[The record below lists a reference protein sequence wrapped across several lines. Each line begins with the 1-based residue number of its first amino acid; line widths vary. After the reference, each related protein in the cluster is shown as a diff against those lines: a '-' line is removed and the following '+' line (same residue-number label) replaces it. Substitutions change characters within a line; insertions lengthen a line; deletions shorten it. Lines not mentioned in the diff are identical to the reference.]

1 MRSRQRRLDQVAD
14 ALERA
19 IPLLILLG
27 NFTANKHERCETIG
41 ACREA
46 LEHLRP
52 DCRQPQSS
60 DLRGDYVPTMA
71 NR

>member
-1 MRSRQRRLDQVAD
+1 MKKGRLNQAAD

-27 NFTANKHERCETIG
+27 NFISNKHERCEAIA
-41 ACREA
+41 ACRDA

-52 DCRQPQSS
+52 GCRQPQST
-60 DLRGDYVPTMA
+60 DLRDE
-71 NR
+71 